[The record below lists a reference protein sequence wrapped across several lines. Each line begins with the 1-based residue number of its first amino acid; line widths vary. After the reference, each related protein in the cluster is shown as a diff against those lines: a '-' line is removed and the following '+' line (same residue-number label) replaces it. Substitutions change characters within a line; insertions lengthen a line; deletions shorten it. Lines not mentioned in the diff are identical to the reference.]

1 MQKRPVKS
9 ISPDGEVRHY
19 ESAQT
24 AARITGTKQSSI
36 TLCCQGQAGYRKAGG
51 LRWEYADGMGIRR
64 RAKSEPKQKSKAKQK
79 PKPAAVLEPVAVSAA
94 VSVPEPE
101 PVSVA
106 MPVAVPEQISVAV
119 PGPEPVAKPATSS
132 MNAGE
137 EYCEMTDCMPWP
149 RCMQMIYP
157 EQYARIYHGR
167 GW

>member
-36 TLCCQGQAGYRKAGG
+36 TLCCQGRAGYRKAGG

-64 RAKSEPKQKSKAKQK
+64 RAKSEPKPKPKSK
-79 PKPAAVLEPVAVSAA
+79 PKPK
-94 VSVPEPE
+94 PEQI
-101 PVSVA
+101 SVA
-106 MPVAVPEQISVAV
+106 EPVAVPEQISMPVAV
-119 PGPEPVAKPATSS
+119 SVPAPATSS
-132 MNAGE
+132 TNAGE

-157 EQYARIYHGR
+157 EQYARIYRGR